1 MNVTDQSLDKP
12 ALDPGLQI
20 SRLGLP
26 SAHAFHLPHSDS
38 SHRFEKLLGNMAN
51 IVANS
56 PAHHVYSGVTG
67 GLPVILEKSLSSL
80 LLPERWKLSKEA
92 EMPWK
97 INIHR
102 PKTCPVGDHHCLQCS
117 HAFVAQTE
125 TSIWYILV
133 HDGYLDMFP
142 IFSWFHS
149 FHRVSKLQGALE
161 IPKLNNPSIGQV
173 ENQKS
178 RGGNW
183 AAHHHTVCQQFRL
196 TWKPGFLDSSSE
208 ILSMPHTA
216 RLGIKPVDYLV
227 SDSQK
232 CRFYMTYPS
241 LLCCWHGVL
250 ISQKLFLCSALWNS
264 QRVFLFIMS
273 PIL

>member
-12 ALDPGLQI
+12 ALDRGLQI

-196 TWKPGFLDSSSE
+196 TWKPGFLDSSSDTE
-208 ILSMPHTA
+208 PSSGSLAGLPDGLPYVQFLS
-216 RLGIKPVDYLV
+216 I
-227 SDSQK
+227 
-232 CRFYMTYPS
+232 F
-241 LLCCWHGVL
+241 
-250 ISQKLFLCSALWNS
+250 ISENFNATNKHMAGMLTSCVTSCKLHNCSEPQFPFL
-264 QRVFLFIMS
+264 
-273 PIL
+273 